1 MIGTE
6 GIKDIIGN
14 LIPDRRQPEG
24 DDYYGEDGLLY
35 CGKCKTKKES
45 RIMVPDFRGDDGAKI
60 ETVVP
65 VICKCKQDEMKAEEE
80 RRKHEEEIQRLNAL
94 RKSSLIEEKF
104 RNAMLANFRR
114 TEDNKKL
121 YAVAKK
127 YIDNFPQMEQ
137 GNQGLLFY
145 GVVGTGKSYTAACIA
160 NELLNNRTS
169 VVMTSFVKILQEIQ
183 KPQTDE
189 SEFMANLNAPRL
201 LIIDDLGTERN
212 TEYALE
218 KVYNV
223 IDSRYRAKKPLILT
237 TNLSLQEM
245 QDTPDIRYK
254 RIYDRIFEMCYPVRA
269 AGSSWREQEA
279 ARRFDKM
286 KKFLEE

>member
-1 MIGTE
+1 MERAG
-6 GIKDIIGN
+6 DILESLVPN
-14 LIPDRRQPEG
+14 RRQPEG

-35 CGKCKTKKES
+35 CGKCRTRKES
-45 RIMVPDFRGDDGAKI
+45 RIMVPDFRRDDGVKK
-60 ETVVP
+60 ETIVP
-65 VICKCKQDEMKAEEE
+65 VVCRCKKEEMEAEEE
-80 RRKHEEEIQRLNAL
+80 RQRHEEEMRRLNAL

-104 RNAMLANFRR
+104 RNATLTNFQR
-114 TEDNKKL
+114 TEENQKL
-121 YAVAKK
+121 YMVAKR
-127 YIDNFPQMEQ
+127 YIDNFDQMEQ
-137 GNQGLLFY
+137 ENQGLLFY
-145 GVVGTGKSYTAACIA
+145 GIVGTGKSYTAACIA

-189 SEFMANLNAPRL
+189 SDFMAKLNSPRL

-223 IDSRYRAKKPLILT
+223 IDSRYRVKKPLILT

-245 QDTPDIRYK
+245 QDASDIRYK

-269 AGSSWREQEA
+269 AGRSWREQEA

-286 KKFLEE
+286 KKLMEE

>member
-1 MIGTE
+1 ME
-6 GIKDIIGN
+6 GIKDIVGN

-24 DDYYGEDGLLY
+24 KDYYGEDGLLY
-35 CGKCKTKKES
+35 CGKCRTRKES
-45 RIMVPDFRGDDGAKI
+45 RIMVPDFGRDDGAKTEKI
-60 ETVVP
+60 VP
-65 VICKCKQDEMKAEEE
+65 TICRCRKEEMKAEEE
-80 RRKHEEEIQRLNAL
+80 RREHEEKMRRLNVL

-104 RNAMLANFRR
+104 GNATLANFQR
-114 TEDNKKL
+114 TEDNQKL

-127 YIDNFPQMEQ
+127 YIDKFSQMEQ
-137 GNQGLLFY
+137 ENQGLLFY

-160 NELLNNRTS
+160 NELLNKRIS

-189 SEFMANLNAPRL
+189 GEFMAKLNSPRL

-223 IDSRYRAKKPLILT
+223 IDSRYIAKKPLILT

-254 RIYDRIFEMCYPVRA
+254 RIYDRIFEMCYPVMV
-269 AGSSWREQEA
+269 AGRSWREQEA
-279 ARRFDKM
+279 ERRFDRM
-286 KKFLEE
+286 KKLMEE

>member
-1 MIGTE
+1 ME
-6 GIKDIIGN
+6 GIKDIIEN

-35 CGKCKTKKES
+35 CGKCRTKKEI
-45 RIMVPDFRGDDGAKI
+45 RIMVPDFRREDGAKR

-65 VICKCKQDEMKAEEE
+65 VICQCEKEEMEAEEE
-80 RRKHEEEIQRLNAL
+80 RRKHEEEMQRLNAL

-104 RNAMLANFRR
+104 RNATLANFQR
-114 TEDNKKL
+114 TEDNQKL

-137 GNQGLLFY
+137 ENQGLLFY
-145 GVVGTGKSYTAACIA
+145 GVVGTGKSFTAACIA

-189 SEFMANLNAPRL
+189 SEFMAKINSPRL

-223 IDSRYRAKKPLILT
+223 IDSRYRVKKPLILT

-269 AGSSWREQEA
+269 AGRSWREQEA

-286 KKFLEE
+286 KKLMEE

>member
-1 MIGTE
+1 MERAG
-6 GIKDIIGN
+6 DILESLVPN
-14 LIPDRRQPEG
+14 RRQPEG

-35 CGKCKTKKES
+35 CGKCRTRKES
-45 RIMVPDFRGDDGAKI
+45 RIMVPDFRRDDGVKK
-60 ETVVP
+60 ETIVP
-65 VICKCKQDEMKAEEE
+65 VVCRCKKEEMEAEEE
-80 RRKHEEEIQRLNAL
+80 RQKHEEEMRRLNAL

-104 RNAMLANFRR
+104 RNATLTNFQI
-114 TEDNKKL
+114 TEENQKL
-121 YAVAKK
+121 YMVAKR
-127 YIDNFPQMEQ
+127 YIDNFDQMEQ
-137 GNQGLLFY
+137 ENQGLLFY
-145 GVVGTGKSYTAACIA
+145 GIVGTGKSYTAACIA

-189 SEFMANLNAPRL
+189 SDFMAKLNSPRL

-223 IDSRYRAKKPLILT
+223 IDSRYRVKKPLILT

-245 QDTPDIRYK
+245 QDASDIRYK

-269 AGSSWREQEA
+269 AGRSWREQEA

-286 KKFLEE
+286 KKLMEE

>member
-1 MIGTE
+1 ME
-6 GIKDIIGN
+6 EIKDIIGN
-14 LIPDRRQPEG
+14 LIPDRRKPEG

-35 CGKCKTKKES
+35 CGKCRTKKES
-45 RIMVPDFRGDDGAKI
+45 RIMVPDFRRDDGAKR

-80 RRKHEEEIQRLNAL
+80 RRKHEEEMQRLNAL

-104 RNAMLANFRR
+104 RSATLANFQK
-114 TEDNKKL
+114 TEDNQKL

-127 YIDNFPQMEQ
+127 YIENFPQMEQ
-137 GNQGLLFY
+137 ENQGLLFY
-145 GVVGTGKSYTAACIA
+145 GVVGTGKSFTAACIA

-189 SEFMANLNAPRL
+189 SEFMAKLNSPRL

-223 IDSRYRAKKPLILT
+223 IDSRYRVRKPLILT

-269 AGSSWREQEA
+269 AGRSWREQEA
-279 ARRFDKM
+279 ARRFDNM
-286 KKFLEE
+286 KKLMEE